1 MEKIIITCNA
11 DYLSYEFPKRKW
23 YQWLFCRRVVLMQL
37 ECGQGDILEADILL
51 RIHENSGGFFETE
64 ENREKYMAQNER
76 AGFEYYIHPFY
87 KKEVFRGMLYQYN
100 DRHKHMEH
108 LILLDFGEELL
119 PELLYEMAQNRN
131 YLSIFTQAPQA
142 YETVL
147 AKIEQDCG
155 LVGMV
160 FTKQKE
166 FVKYLK
172 QMQGGVSAFVAAG
185 GCEDNEEKNTVQA
198 VKNKSSLLYQLPKK
212 SFIMD
217 FHLDELFCSHI
228 LKKRM
233 NFTYVSIPIFLDNTV
248 KNRYNAVVNEGITFQ
263 VINEKTFWRRKGNK
277 DGRKEEYSDL

>member
-1 MEKIIITCNA
+1 
-11 DYLSYEFPKRKW
+11 
-23 YQWLFCRRVVLMQL
+23 MQL
-37 ECGQGDILEADILL
+37 EYGQGDILEADILL
-51 RIHENSGGFFETE
+51 RIYENCRGFFETE
-64 ENREKYMAQNER
+64 EGHEEYMAKTGRN
-76 AGFEYYIHPFY
+76 GFDYFVHPFY
-87 KKEVFRGMLYQYN
+87 KKEVFRGMLYQYSAL
-100 DRHKHMEH
+100 HKHMEH
-108 LILLDFGEELL
+108 MILLDFGEDLL
-119 PELLYEMAQNRN
+119 PELLYEMVRDRN
-131 YLSIFTQAPQA
+131 YLSIMTERPQM
-142 YETVL
+142 YEDVL
-147 AKIEQDCG
+147 CRIETEFG

-166 FVKYLK
+166 FVRYLK
-172 QMQGGVSAFVAAG
+172 QMPGELPAFVAAG
-185 GCEDNEEKNTVQA
+185 GCEDKQEKITNHTV
-198 VKNKSSLLYQLPKK
+198 KSKSSLLYQLPKK

>member
-1 MEKIIITCNA
+1 
-11 DYLSYEFPKRKW
+11 
-23 YQWLFCRRVVLMQL
+23 MQL
-37 ECGQGDILEADILL
+37 EYGQGDILEADIFL
-51 RIHENSGGFFETE
+51 RIYENFRGLFETE
-64 ENREKYMAQNER
+64 DDHVEYMAKNDR
-76 AGFEYYIHPFY
+76 PGFECFVSPFY

-108 LILLDFGEELL
+108 MILLDFGEELL

-131 YLSIFTQAPQA
+131 YLAIFTQMPQA
-142 YETVL
+142 YEAVL
-147 AKIEQDCG
+147 ARMEREFG

-166 FVKYLK
+166 FVRYLK
-172 QMQGGVSAFVAAG
+172 QMYGEVPALVVTGGR
-185 GCEDNEEKNTVQA
+185 EDNEEKDTVHT
-198 VKNKSSLLYQLPKK
+198 VKSKSSLLYQLPKK

-217 FHLDELFCSHI
+217 FHLNELFCSYI
-228 LKKRM
+228 MKKRM
-233 NFTYVSIPIFLDNTV
+233 NFTYASIPIFLDNTV